1 MARLAAH
8 AQRAA
13 LAAFGQPARLTIDGQ
28 AFDLRAIFVAA
39 HELVEI
45 MGDAPVSTTRPVLSV
60 LASSLPVQPAEGDEA
75 EVAGRRYRIV
85 DVRPDGLG
93 MVKLILQEV

>member
-1 MARLAAH
+1 MREK
-8 AQRAA
+8 R
-13 LAAFGQPARLTIDGQ
+13 
-28 AFDLRAIFVAA
+28 
-39 HELVEI
+39 
-45 MGDAPVSTTRPVLSV
+45 SRPVLSV

-93 MVKLILQEV
+93 MVKLILQEA